1 MPACLQVGKLEM
13 HGTGTPLG
21 DPIEAYAAIS
31 VYMGTRSKQQL
42 LQGGG
47 GGGGAAG
54 RGRQA
59 PVVLTALK
67 SHMGHAEPAAGGV
80 SLLLVGGHTGEGH
93 GGGAMR
99 VGVM

>member
-1 MPACLQVGKLEM
+1 MPACPQVGKLEM

-47 GGGGAAG
+47 GGAGG
-54 RGRQA
+54 RGRHA

-67 SHMGHAEPAAGGV
+67 SHMGHAEPAAGA
-80 SLLLVGGHTGEGH
+80 
-93 GGGAMR
+93 GAMW
-99 VGVM
+99 VGCHVEVL